1 MSGSDSQASENEGSS
16 VSRRTFVKAAGA
28 SGATATL
35 AGCIY
40 GEEAADDAVVVGAD
54 PNMIDAVGDR
64 VVDLIEENTEGD
76 VSVRLQAG
84 DEDTGDRRDTYT
96 NLLQAEET
104 EPDLLLMDNGWV
116 NVFIQRGHI
125 ANLSDALDDDDL
137 ERIEDEY
144 FESFTATARAPETN
158 DLYGVPIFPDY
169 PTMQYRKDYARE
181 AGYDEDDF
189 EEWATEPMTWQE
201 WAELT
206 EEIVEASDASYG
218 LATQWDVYEGT
229 SCCTWNEVMS
239 SFGGAYFGGF
249 DNLFGPVG
257 DRPVTVDEPEFVDGL
272 RMMRTFVAEEHG
284 DHTDDDYPTGIAP
297 DSILGWQEE
306 NAREAILSGE
316 AVMQRNWPYAI
327 NLNVQEAEDPLDVED
342 YGAMPIPYAVDEDE
356 ANQPGTGGSTAALGG
371 WHLTLN
377 PHSERTEEAVDVLRA
392 TMTDDFNLGMFDLW
406 GWIPPKPHLFDTEEA
421 ASVEPMGQYMDTLRV
436 AGENAMPRPVTTVWP
451 DQSELIAE
459 EVNAAVAGEKSPED
473 AAADLQDGLE
483 ATEE

>member
-1 MSGSDSQASENEGSS
+1 MSGRHSRKGDRTDSS

-28 SGATATL
+28 SGAAVSL

-40 GEEAADDAVVVGAD
+40 GDETADEAVVVGAD
-54 PNMIDAVGDR
+54 PNMIDAVGDE
-64 VVDLIEENTEGD
+64 VVELFGDSGADGIEI
-76 VSVRLQAG
+76 RLQAG

-104 EPDLLLMDNGWV
+104 DPDLLLMDNGWV
-116 NVFIQRGHI
+116 NVFIQRGQI
-125 ANLSDALDDDDL
+125 ANLSDALGDDDL
-137 ERIEDEY
+137 AQIEDEY
-144 FESFTATARAPETN
+144 FESFTATAREPETN
-158 DLYGVPIFPDY
+158 DLFGVPIFPDY

-181 AGYDEDDF
+181 AGYGEDDF
-189 EEWATEPMTWQE
+189 EEWATEPMTWAE

-218 LATQWDVYEGT
+218 LATQWDIYEGT
-229 SCCTWNEVMS
+229 ACCTWNEVMS

-257 DRPVTVDEPEFVDGL
+257 DRPVTIDEPEFVDAL
-272 RMMRTFVAEEHG
+272 RMMRTFVADEHDEYTDEE
-284 DHTDDDYPTGIAP
+284 YPTGIAP
-297 DSILGWQEE
+297 NSILGWQEE
-306 NAREAILSGE
+306 NAREAILNGE

-327 NLNVQEAEDPLDVED
+327 NLNVQEADDPLDVED
-342 YGAMPIPYAVDEDE
+342 YGAMPIPYAVSEAD

-377 PHSERTEEAVDVLRA
+377 PNSERTDDAVEVLRA
-392 TMTDDFNLGMFDLW
+392 AMTDEFNLGMFDLW

-421 ASVEPMGQYMDTLRV
+421 EQVEPMGHYMDTLRV

-459 EVNAAVAGEKSPED
+459 EVNAAVSGDKSPED
-473 AAADLQDGLE
+473 AATDLQDGLE
-483 ATEE
+483 DTEA